1 MNGLDVLEQL
11 QVIIYFFFT
20 NVLEIQKHFRDF
32 FFYDLHKEI
41 CSCFMNKSHADAE

>member
-32 FFYDLHKEI
+32 FFMTYTK
-41 CSCFMNKSHADAE
+41 KSAHVS